1 MPFLDR
7 AILVFKLEVFTPT
20 KLLVSPALTLRYPG
34 VAGKAVNPLYAKNL
48 NLKFR
53 LLSCCRTGRGY
64 PRGTVVL
71 TAR

>member
-1 MPFLDR
+1 MPFLAG
-7 AILVFKLEVFTPT
+7 AILAFKLEVFTPT
-20 KLLVSPALTLRYPG
+20 RLLVSPALTLRYPG

-53 LLSCCRTGRGY
+53 KISCSGAGPGY
-64 PRGTVVL
+64 PDRTAVL

>member
-1 MPFLDR
+1 MPFLDG
-7 AILVFKLEVFTPT
+7 AILAFKLEVFTPT

-53 LLSCCRTGRGY
+53 LLSCCGAGGRYPEGTAVLTGR
-64 PRGTVVL
+64 
-71 TAR
+71 